1 MKRAVWFL
9 ILALFILLVI
19 EPNTRATTDATADR
33 IPVYDENAPLRTNN
47 DVETRQ
53 SASHALIVID
63 PARGGRDAGYRGA
76 GQTSEKD
83 LTMQLALT
91 IGSDLEKAG
100 YQVAYTRWYDDV
112 PACSTEEECE
122 NSRVQIAKD
131 EGADYVISLSLNQD
145 ESLHRGFSIFTHPDN
160 AQLSSLAKNLST
172 SLQAISYTRYEGM
185 DTDHY
190 DSFAMLRDSSLPAVL
205 LQLGYIT
212 NPQDYSKLSDP
223 KIQERI
229 GQAVTQSFLNSVN

>member
-1 MKRAVWFL
+1 MKRAIWFL
-9 ILALFILLVI
+9 VIALFILLVI
-19 EPNTRATTDATADR
+19 EPNTHTNTDVAAER
-33 IPVYDENAPLRTNN
+33 IPVYDPEAPLRTNN

-53 SASHALIVID
+53 SVSNALIVID
-63 PARGGRDAGYRGA
+63 PARGGRDAGYKGA

-91 IGSDLEKAG
+91 IGSNLEKAG
-100 YQVAYTRWYDDV
+100 YRVEYTRWYDDV

-122 NSRVQIAKD
+122 NSRVQEAKD
-131 EGADYVISLSLNQD
+131 LGADYVISLALNQD
-145 ESLHRGFSIFTHPDN
+145 ESLHRGFSIFTQPNN
-160 AQLSSLAKNLST
+160 AKLSSLAKDLST
-172 SLQAISYTRYEGM
+172 SLQSISYTRYEGM

-190 DSFAMLRDSSLPAVL
+190 DSFALLRDDQLPSVL
-205 LQLGYIT
+205 LQLGYVT

-229 GQAVTQSFLNSVN
+229 GQAVTRSFLNSVN